1 MAISHRYHTDPGKFA
16 LELTMRD
23 ALEGLEELASVDAF
37 WFDPGCV
44 EILGIEPPVRETP
57 ANVTPFKRTAPT
69 ATVLDFPQCPTQL
82 RRGAR

>member
-1 MAISHRYHTDPGKFA
+1 MAISHRYHTDPASLA

-23 ALEGLEELASVDAF
+23 ALEGLEELASADAF

-44 EILGIEPPVRETP
+44 EILGIEPPLPETP
-57 ANVTPFKRTAPT
+57 SNVTPFKRVAPA
-69 ATVLDFPQCPTQL
+69 ATILDFPQRSTQL